1 MKRGYFH
8 PQMTVIPITWGGI
21 IGGCGMYSIHA
32 SVHYR
37 EQAER
42 ARRLSTHHGEEIRE
56 RLLHLAQCY
65 DEVADDLLA
74 GARVR
79 HPEFL
84 RRADRDRVW

>member
-1 MKRGYFH
+1 MFQVH
-8 PQMTVIPITWGGI
+8 V
-21 IGGCGMYSIHA
+21 

-42 ARRLSTHHGEEIRE
+42 ARRLSTHHGEEVRL

-65 DEVADDLLA
+65 DEVADDLVA
-74 GARVR
+74 GSRVR

-84 RRADRDRVW
+84 RRVDREGD